1 MLDIRLIREKPEIVR
16 ESQRR
21 RHKDGSVVDEVL
33 KYDSLWKEALRR
45 INELRALRNKKS
57 REIGQI
63 KKEKGDISSISE
75 EMKEISREI
84 KRLEQEVEQYLSRRD
99 ALLKSIPN
107 LLDESVPDGEDDEDN
122 VPVRFWGTATVQKSD
137 IEHFMNATAGKM
149 DYRESEFKPLS
160 HVDIIEKNGWGDIA
174 RAAKVSSSRFY
185 YLKGDLALLDLALQR
200 FATDRLA
207 RKGYLPVIPPYML
220 RREAMEGVTDLEAF
234 EDTIYKIEDEDLYMI
249 ATSEHPI
256 ASMYMNEILEP
267 DMLPLKYAGI
277 STCFRKEA
285 GAHGKDTK
293 GIFRVHQF
301 NKIEQLVIS
310 RPEDSWSIHEE
321 LIGNAEEIFQSLEIP
336 YRVVNVCSGDLGAVA
351 SKKYDL
357 EAWMPAQGKF
367 REMVSASNVLDY
379 QARRLNIRYRGKG
392 ENIFVHTLNSTAIAT
407 TRATVAIIENHQRE
421 DGRIRLPEVLRP
433 YMDGKEFLEPALKT
447 AQSF

>member
-1 MLDIRLIREKPEIVR
+1 MLDIRLIREDPEIVR
-16 ESQRR
+16 ASQRR
-21 RHKDGSVVDEVL
+21 RHGDEGVVDEVL
-33 KYDSLWKEALRR
+33 RYDNMWKETLKK
-45 INELRALRNKKS
+45 INDLRAIRNRKS

-63 KKEKGDISSISE
+63 KKDGGDISGISK
-75 EMKEISREI
+75 EMKDISAEI
-84 KRLEQEVEQYLSRRD
+84 KQLEGDVETYLSERD
-99 ALLKSIPN
+99 TLLKSIPN
-107 LLDESVPDGEDDEDN
+107 LLHESVPEGKDEEEN
-122 VPVRFWGTATVQKSD
+122 VPVRFWGTAKVRKSD
-137 IEHFMNATAGKM
+137 LKEFKEASAGKM
-149 DYRESEFKPLS
+149 DYGEIDFEPIS
-160 HVDIIEKNGWGDIA
+160 HVDIMEKKEWADIS

-185 YLKGDLALLDLALQR
+185 YLKGDLALLDIALQR
-200 FATDRLA
+200 FAIDYLS
-207 RKGYLPVIPPYML
+207 RKGYVPVIPPYML
-220 RREAMEGVTDLEAF
+220 RREAMEGVTDLAAF

-256 ASMYMNEILEP
+256 AAMYMGEILEP

-301 NKIEQLVIS
+301 NKIEQLVFS
-310 RPEDSWSIHEE
+310 KPEDSWEIHEE
-321 LIGNAEEIFQSLEIP
+321 LIANAEEIFRALELP

-357 EAWMPAQGKF
+357 EAWMPVQGKF

-392 ENIFVHTLNSTAIAT
+392 ENIFVHTLNSTALAT
-407 TRATVAIIENHQRE
+407 TRAIVAIIENHQAE
-421 DGRIRLPEVLRP
+421 DGKIGIPEALRP
-433 YMDGKEFLEPALKT
+433 YMGGREFMG
-447 AQSF
+447 